1 MTRLVPSL
9 GRAQPRHL
17 SLLTACLASGSGQ
30 LCQGSQRVP
39 QMRSCCD
46 SPPNRRCRRPL
57 SLSGVGGLMWE
68 AWNRSA
74 VRRYNKLHAN
84 PPPNLNPN
92 PPLPLSLTPLIFII
106 ALTLTRYNK
115 LHERREDER
124 YCDELPC
131 AVPMAVPA
139 RPEAP
144 AADGVEGRR
153 RRLGDTTVVASVL
166 AR

>member
-1 MTRLVPSL
+1 
-9 GRAQPRHL
+9 
-17 SLLTACLASGSGQ
+17 
-30 LCQGSQRVP
+30 
-39 QMRSCCD
+39 
-46 SPPNRRCRRPL
+46 
-57 SLSGVGGLMWE
+57 MWE

-84 PPPNLNPN
+84 PPPNLNPT